1 MKFRKI
7 VLIFV
12 FCLFLF
18 TGCGKDS
25 KDEISKKFLK
35 KVEGLGSYHLNGI
48 LEIANNENSYLYD
61 VDVSYMKDNFF
72 RVSLINK
79 TNNHEQI
86 ILRNNDGVYVLT
98 PSLNKSFKFQ
108 SEWPYNNSQSY
119 LLHNIANDIKNDSEF
134 TVAENEDGYKITT
147 VVNYSNNKEL
157 VKQYIYFDSN
167 LNIYKLEVLDTN
179 DIVKIK
185 MEFDDIDYNR
195 NYDINYFNLD
205 NNMNVSAELDSS
217 LSVSS
222 IKDVTF
228 PMYIPEN
235 TYLSS
240 QDKVMKE
247 NGERVILTFSGD
259 YPFMLIQETV
269 GNNNDIVSVY
279 GEPLQLSS
287 SIGIIDDS
295 SLTWINEGIEYYLV
309 SNVLDQEQLIDV
321 ANSLST
327 VPISK

>member
-1 MKFRKI
+1 MC
-7 VLIFV
+7 VL
-12 FCLFLF
+12 
-18 TGCGKDS
+18 
-25 KDEISKKFLK
+25 
-35 KVEGLGSYHLNGI
+35 
-48 LEIANNENSYLYD
+48 
-61 VDVSYMKDNFF
+61 
-72 RVSLINK
+72 
-79 TNNHEQI
+79 
-86 ILRNNDGVYVLT
+86 VLT

-134 TVAENEDGYKITT
+134 TVEENEDGYKITT

-195 NYDINYFNLD
+195 NYDINYFNLE

-247 NGERVILTFSGD
+247 DGERVILTFSGD

>member
-1 MKFRKI
+1 
-7 VLIFV
+7 
-12 FCLFLF
+12 
-18 TGCGKDS
+18 
-25 KDEISKKFLK
+25 
-35 KVEGLGSYHLNGI
+35 
-48 LEIANNENSYLYD
+48 
-61 VDVSYMKDNFF
+61 
-72 RVSLINK
+72 
-79 TNNHEQI
+79 
-86 ILRNNDGVYVLT
+86 
-98 PSLNKSFKFQ
+98 
-108 SEWPYNNSQSY
+108 
-119 LLHNIANDIKNDSEF
+119 
-134 TVAENEDGYKITT
+134 
-147 VVNYSNNKEL
+147 
-157 VKQYIYFDSN
+157 
-167 LNIYKLEVLDTN
+167 
-179 DIVKIK
+179 
-185 MEFDDIDYNR
+185 
-195 NYDINYFNLD
+195 
-205 NNMNVSAELDSS
+205 MNVSAELDSS